1 MSRQAR
7 ACAAA
12 VALVALVAGCGEPAS
27 DDSGDAASAGF
38 STVTFRLWDEAAAS
52 AYRESFDAF
61 NAINRDVHVDV
72 EVVPQESYAEEVAAD
87 LADGTMADIFWTT
100 SDAVA
105 AHAHAGDLVELD
117 EALGE
122 DHEQWEP
129 AVTDLFTR
137 DDVLWAVPQLW
148 DSTVLFYN
156 TELVDRAGVDPTTLT
171 WDPAVVQPPP
181 VASSA
186 DADPA
191 GDARAGEPAAPEA
204 SAAPTPEP
212 AATPEPVDD
221 TPTDTLRQAVR
232 DLTRDDDGRTA
243 SEEGFDPGS
252 VAEYGIN
259 TDLTAPAVWLPF
271 LAQLGAVPHEEL
283 TLTGPEG
290 RAAFGYLAELPAAP
304 PVGDPTVTAREL
316 FTAGRMALF
325 QSTSA
330 DMRHVAEHAEG
341 DWGLAPVPAGP
352 DRSVA
357 VVDGVAAAVNA
368 ASPNPE
374 ATIEVLH
381 WIASADGQSALASH
395 GVGVPAATGAQ
406 DLFLRAWADRGVD
419 ASAALE
425 APAVVTA
432 ATGPRAQDVLQSVRP
447 VLDQLYRGELPL
459 AEALATAQ
467 VAAETELGS

>member
-12 VALVALVAGCGEPAS
+12 VALAALVAACGEPAS
-27 DDSGDAASAGF
+27 DDSGGATSAGF
-38 STVTFRLWDEAAAS
+38 STVTFRLWDEAAAG

-72 EVVPQESYAEEVAAD
+72 EVVPQESYEDEAASD
-87 LADGTMADIFWTT
+87 LADGTMADIFWMT

-105 AHAHAGDLVELD
+105 AHARAGDLVELD
-117 EALGE
+117 EVLGE

-129 AVTDLFTR
+129 SVTDLFAR
-137 DDVLWAVPQLW
+137 DGGLWAVPQLW
-148 DSTVLFYN
+148 DSTVLFFN

-171 WDPAVVQPPP
+171 WDPAVVGEDPP
-181 VASSA
+181 VAASSA
-186 DADPA
+186 DVDEG
-191 GDARAGEPAAPEA
+191 GDVMDDTALETAAPDPTDAEPEA
-204 SAAPTPEP
+204 AA
-212 AATPEPVDD
+212 DGS
-221 TPTDTLRQAVR
+221 PTDTLRQAVR
-232 DLTRDDDGRTA
+232 DLTRDEAGRTA
-243 SEEGFDPGS
+243 SEESFDAAT

-271 LAQLGAVPHEEL
+271 LAQLGALPEEEL
-283 TLTGPEG
+283 TLTGAEG
-290 RAAFGYLAELPAAP
+290 RAAFGYLTELPAAP
-304 PVGDPTVTAREL
+304 PVDDPTVTSREL
-316 FTAGRMALF
+316 FTDGRMALY

-330 DMRHVAEHAEG
+330 DMRHVADHTES

-352 DRSVA
+352 DGAVT

-381 WIASADGQSALASH
+381 WISSADGQSALASH

-432 ATGPRAQDVLQSVRP
+432 ATGPRAQEVLQAVRP
-447 VLDQLYRGELPL
+447 VLAQLYRGELPL
-459 AEALATAQ
+459 GEALAAAQ
-467 VAAETELGS
+467 GAAEEHPGS